1 MRRCGCRHK
10 GHSHMWRS
18 EKHQDYV
25 TTTSERGVFLF
36 LLLLYSRAGSFLVTL
51 TCPPPASQDPKCVSP
66 SRSCF
71 SDILASNSSCQHE
84 DPGAGTFTCW
94 ALAGHSLPFLLELI
108 VLSREADFADVP
120 VPWME
125 LPALG

>member
-1 MRRCGCRHK
+1 MGASTKATAHK
-10 GHSHMWRS
+10 WRS

-25 TTTSERGVFLF
+25 TTTSVRRVFLF
-36 LLLLYSRAGSFLVTL
+36 LLLSYSRAVSFLVTL
-51 TCPPPASQDPKCVSP
+51 TSPPLGSQDPKCVSP
-66 SRSCF
+66 SRGFF
-71 SDILASNSSCQHE
+71 SDFQTSNSSCQHE

-108 VLSREADFADVP
+108 ELSREASFADVP
-120 VPWME
+120 VPWVE